1 MEELITISN
10 LYVKIKKEVIINN
23 LSLSLK
29 RNSINCIVAP
39 NGVGKTTLFKSL
51 VNIIPIESGEIKI
64 NSETSKNRKKFNK
77 NIFFL
82 ETSDQLFSN
91 LTVYENMLFISKLW
105 EYKSNIE
112 TIIDL
117 VGVRGYKDKKI
128 KHLSLGMKQKTLIA
142 VAISSGAKFIIFDEP
157 INGLDI
163 ENIENIA
170 DIFLTLKSEGKTL
183 LLSSH
188 NIFETSKIC
197 DNIYFL
203 SNGVLKTAPLEY
215 EMLKKEYND
224 VYIENRRS

>member
-10 LYVKIKKEVIINN
+10 LHVKIKKEMIISN

-29 RNSINCIVAP
+29 KNSINCVVAP
-39 NGVGKTTLFKSL
+39 NGMGKTTLFKSL

-64 NSETSKNRKKFNK
+64 NLETLKNRRKFNR

-91 LTVYENMLFISKLW
+91 LTVYENMLFIAKLW
-105 EYKSNIE
+105 EYKSDLEN
-112 TIIDL
+112 IIDL
-117 VGVRGYKDKKI
+117 VGVESYKNKKI
-128 KHLSLGMKQKTLIA
+128 KHLSLGMKQKALIA
-142 VAISSGAKFIIFDEP
+142 VAISSGARFIIFDEP

-170 DIFLTLKSEGKTL
+170 TIFLTLKSAGKTI

-188 NIFETSKIC
+188 NIFEISKLC

-203 SNGVLKTAPLEY
+203 NNGVLKTAPLDY
-215 EMLKKEYND
+215 ELLKEEYNELY
-224 VYIENRRS
+224 VTKRRD